1 MEENRILRLM
11 DITAAG
17 SAQAAGEA
25 VTKEKGKAKAKK
37 RSLSNILMGI
47 ALAVGTMLL
56 VYPKASDY
64 WNSFTQSRSIMGY
77 AEQVAQMSAAEYAKF
92 ISEAEEYN
100 AKLAENGNEWH
111 MTQGQKKVY
120 ESRLTFDSTG
130 VMGYIDI
137 PKIST
142 KLPIY
147 HGTSDAVLQ
156 TSIGHLA
163 ESSLPVGGKGSH
175 CVLSGHRGLPSAKL
189 FSDLDK
195 MVQGDTFTLSV
206 LNETYTYQVDQIR
219 VVEPTDL
226 TELQIVPGKDY
237 CTLVTCTPYGI
248 NTHRLLVR
256 GHRVANP
263 QGDAK
268 VVADA
273 MQIDTM
279 YVIPFVGVPILLL
292 LVLMML
298 MTTGRNAR
306 HRDSYAEVSDWER
319 ELERRSREERER
331 KRGENETEE

>member
-11 DITAAG
+11 DMTVAG

-137 PKIST
+137 PKIGT

-226 TELQIVPGKDY
+226 RELTIRPGMDL
-237 CTLVTCTPYGI
+237 CTLVTCTPYGV
-248 NTHRLLVR
+248 NSHRLLVR
-256 GHRVANP
+256 GHRVKNIN
-263 QGDAK
+263 GDAK

-273 MQIDTM
+273 LQIQPVHVAPFIM
-279 YVIPFVGVPILLL
+279 IFIIAGLLVKFMVIPGK
-292 LVLMML
+292 
-298 MTTGRNAR
+298 
-306 HRDSYAEVSDWER
+306 
-319 ELERRSREERER
+319 RSF
-331 KRGENETEE
+331 

>member
-11 DITAAG
+11 DMTVAG

-77 AEQVAQMSAAEYAKF
+77 AEQVAQMGAAEYAKF

-120 ESRLTFDSTG
+120 QSRLTFDSTG

-137 PKIST
+137 PKIGT

-189 FSDLDK
+189 FSDLD
-195 MVQGDTFTLSV
+195 MMAQGDTFTLSV

-226 TELQIVPGKDY
+226 RELTIRPDMDL
-237 CTLVTCTPYGI
+237 CTLVTCTPYGV
-248 NTHRLLVR
+248 NSHRLLVR
-256 GHRVANP
+256 GHRVKNAN
-263 QGDAK
+263 GDAK

-273 MQIDTM
+273 LQIQPVHVAPFIM
-279 YVIPFVGVPILLL
+279 IFIIAGLLVKFMVIPGK
-292 LVLMML
+292 
-298 MTTGRNAR
+298 
-306 HRDSYAEVSDWER
+306 
-319 ELERRSREERER
+319 RSF
-331 KRGENETEE
+331 

>member
-11 DITAAG
+11 DMTAAG
-17 SAQAAGEA
+17 SAQAAGEIKTEA
-25 VTKEKGKAKAKK
+25 KEKAKART
-37 RSLSNILMGI
+37 RSLSNLLTGI
-47 ALAVGTMLL
+47 ALAVGTFLL

-111 MTQGQKKVY
+111 MTQGQKKLY

-137 PKIST
+137 PKIGT

-147 HGTSDAVLQ
+147 HGTSESVLQ

-163 ESSLPVGGKGSH
+163 ETSLPVGGKGSH
-175 CVLSGHRGLPSAKL
+175 CVLSGHRGLPSSKL

-206 LNETYTYQVDQIR
+206 LNETYTYQVDQSR

-226 TELQIVPGKDY
+226 RELTIRPDMDL

-248 NTHRLLVR
+248 NSHRLLVR
-256 GHRVANP
+256 GHRVKNAN
-263 QGDAK
+263 GDAR

-273 MQIDTM
+273 FQVRPV
-279 YVIPFVGVPILLL
+279 YVAPFIMMFILAGLL
-292 LVLMML
+292 IKFVALP
-298 MTTGRNAR
+298 
-306 HRDSYAEVSDWER
+306 S
-319 ELERRSREERER
+319 
-331 KRGENETEE
+331 KRTF

>member
-11 DITAAG
+11 DMTVAG

-189 FSDLDK
+189 FSDLDM

-226 TELQIVPGKDY
+226 RELTIRPGMDL
-237 CTLVTCTPYGI
+237 CTLVTCTPYGV
-248 NTHRLLVR
+248 NSHRLLVR
-256 GHRVANP
+256 GHRVKNAN
-263 QGDAK
+263 GDAK

-273 MQIDTM
+273 LQIQPVHVAPFIM
-279 YVIPFVGVPILLL
+279 IFIIAGLMVKFVLIPGK
-292 LVLMML
+292 
-298 MTTGRNAR
+298 
-306 HRDSYAEVSDWER
+306 
-319 ELERRSREERER
+319 RSF
-331 KRGENETEE
+331 

>member
-137 PKIST
+137 PKIGT

-189 FSDLDK
+189 FSDLDEL
-195 MVQGDTFTLSV
+195 VQGDTFTLSV

-226 TELQIVPGKDY
+226 RELTIRPGMDL
-237 CTLVTCTPYGI
+237 CTLVTCTPYGV
-248 NTHRLLVR
+248 NSHRLLVR
-256 GHRVANP
+256 GHRVKNVN
-263 QGDAK
+263 GDAK

-273 MQIDTM
+273 LQIQPVHVAPFIM
-279 YVIPFVGVPILLL
+279 IFIIAGLLVKFMVIPGK
-292 LVLMML
+292 
-298 MTTGRNAR
+298 
-306 HRDSYAEVSDWER
+306 
-319 ELERRSREERER
+319 RSF
-331 KRGENETEE
+331 

>member
-11 DITAAG
+11 DMTVAG

-77 AEQVAQMSAAEYAKF
+77 AEQVAQMSTAEYAKF
-92 ISEAEEYN
+92 ITDAEEYN

-137 PKIST
+137 PKLST

-195 MVQGDTFTLSV
+195 MSQGDTFTLSV
-206 LNETYTYQVDQIR
+206 MNETYTYQVDQIR

-226 TELQIVPGKDY
+226 RELTIRPDMDL
-237 CTLVTCTPYGI
+237 CTLVTCTPYGV
-248 NTHRLLVR
+248 NSHRLLVR
-256 GHRVANP
+256 GHRVKNAN
-263 QGDAK
+263 GDAK

-273 MQIDTM
+273 LQIQPVHVAPFIM
-279 YVIPFVGVPILLL
+279 MFILAGLLVKFAVIPGK
-292 LVLMML
+292 
-298 MTTGRNAR
+298 
-306 HRDSYAEVSDWER
+306 
-319 ELERRSREERER
+319 RSF
-331 KRGENETEE
+331 

>member
-11 DITAAG
+11 DMTVAG

-130 VMGYIDI
+130 VMGYIDV

-226 TELQIVPGKDY
+226 RELTIRPDMDL
-237 CTLVTCTPYGI
+237 CTLVTCTPYGV
-248 NTHRLLVR
+248 NSHRLLVR
-256 GHRVANP
+256 GHRVKNAN
-263 QGDAK
+263 GDAK

-273 MQIDTM
+273 LQIQPVHVAPFIM
-279 YVIPFVGVPILLL
+279 IFIIAGLLVKFMVIPGK
-292 LVLMML
+292 
-298 MTTGRNAR
+298 
-306 HRDSYAEVSDWER
+306 
-319 ELERRSREERER
+319 RSF
-331 KRGENETEE
+331 

>member
-11 DITAAG
+11 DMTVAG

-226 TELQIVPGKDY
+226 RELTIRPGMDL
-237 CTLVTCTPYGI
+237 CTLVTCTPYGV
-248 NTHRLLVR
+248 NSHRLLVR
-256 GHRVANP
+256 GHRVKNAN
-263 QGDAK
+263 GDAK

-273 MQIDTM
+273 LQIQPVHVAPFIM
-279 YVIPFVGVPILLL
+279 IFIIAGLMVKFVLIPGK
-292 LVLMML
+292 
-298 MTTGRNAR
+298 
-306 HRDSYAEVSDWER
+306 
-319 ELERRSREERER
+319 RSF
-331 KRGENETEE
+331 

>member
-11 DITAAG
+11 DMTAAG

-25 VTKEKGKAKAKK
+25 VTKEKEKAKAKK

-226 TELQIVPGKDY
+226 RELTIRPGMDL
-237 CTLVTCTPYGI
+237 CTLVTCTPYGV
-248 NTHRLLVR
+248 NSHRLLVR
-256 GHRVANP
+256 GHRVKNIN
-263 QGDAK
+263 GDAK

-273 MQIDTM
+273 LQIQPVHVAPFIM
-279 YVIPFVGVPILLL
+279 IFIIAGLLVKFMVIPGK
-292 LVLMML
+292 
-298 MTTGRNAR
+298 
-306 HRDSYAEVSDWER
+306 
-319 ELERRSREERER
+319 RSF
-331 KRGENETEE
+331 

>member
-11 DITAAG
+11 DMTVAG

-226 TELQIVPGKDY
+226 RELTIRPDMDL
-237 CTLVTCTPYGI
+237 CTLVTCTPYGV
-248 NTHRLLVR
+248 NSHRLLVR
-256 GHRVANP
+256 GHRVKNVN
-263 QGDAK
+263 GDAK

-273 MQIDTM
+273 LQSQP
-279 YVIPFVGVPILLL
+279 VHVAPFIMIFIIAGLLL
-292 LVLMML
+292 KFI
-298 MTTGRNAR
+298 
-306 HRDSYAEVSDWER
+306 EKKKK
-319 ELERRSREERER
+319 RSF
-331 KRGENETEE
+331 

>member
-11 DITAAG
+11 DMTAAG
-17 SAQAAGEA
+17 STQAAGDA
-25 VTKEKGKAKAKK
+25 VTREKGKAKAKT
-37 RSLSNILMGI
+37 RSLSSILMGI

-137 PKIST
+137 PKLGT

-189 FSDLDK
+189 FSDLD
-195 MVQGDTFTLSV
+195 MMAQGDTFTLSV

-226 TELQIVPGKDY
+226 RELTIRPDMDL
-237 CTLVTCTPYGI
+237 CTLVTCTPYGV
-248 NTHRLLVR
+248 NSHRLLVR
-256 GHRVANP
+256 GHRVKNAN
-263 QGDAK
+263 GDAK

-273 MQIDTM
+273 LQIQPVHVAPFIM
-279 YVIPFVGVPILLL
+279 IFILAGLMIKFVLIPGK
-292 LVLMML
+292 
-298 MTTGRNAR
+298 
-306 HRDSYAEVSDWER
+306 
-319 ELERRSREERER
+319 RSI
-331 KRGENETEE
+331 

>member
-11 DITAAG
+11 DMTVAG

-226 TELQIVPGKDY
+226 RELTIRPGMDL
-237 CTLVTCTPYGI
+237 CTLVTCTPYGV
-248 NTHRLLVR
+248 NSHRLLVR
-256 GHRVANP
+256 GHRVKNAN
-263 QGDAK
+263 GDAK

-273 MQIDTM
+273 LQIQPVHVAPFIM
-279 YVIPFVGVPILLL
+279 IFIIAGLLVKFMVIPGK
-292 LVLMML
+292 
-298 MTTGRNAR
+298 
-306 HRDSYAEVSDWER
+306 
-319 ELERRSREERER
+319 RSF
-331 KRGENETEE
+331 

>member
-11 DITAAG
+11 DMTVAG

-226 TELQIVPGKDY
+226 RELTIRPGMDL
-237 CTLVTCTPYGI
+237 CTLVTCTPYGV
-248 NTHRLLVR
+248 NSHRLLVR
-256 GHRVANP
+256 GHRVKNIN
-263 QGDAK
+263 GDAK

-273 MQIDTM
+273 LQIQPVHVAPFIM
-279 YVIPFVGVPILLL
+279 IFIIAGLLVKFVVIPGK
-292 LVLMML
+292 
-298 MTTGRNAR
+298 
-306 HRDSYAEVSDWER
+306 
-319 ELERRSREERER
+319 RSF
-331 KRGENETEE
+331 

>member
-226 TELQIVPGKDY
+226 RELTIRPGMDL
-237 CTLVTCTPYGI
+237 CTLVTCTPYGV
-248 NTHRLLVR
+248 NSHRLLVR
-256 GHRVANP
+256 GHRVKNIN
-263 QGDAK
+263 GDAK

-273 MQIDTM
+273 LQIQPVHVAPFIM
-279 YVIPFVGVPILLL
+279 IFIIAGLLVKFMVIPGK
-292 LVLMML
+292 
-298 MTTGRNAR
+298 
-306 HRDSYAEVSDWER
+306 
-319 ELERRSREERER
+319 RSF
-331 KRGENETEE
+331 

>member
-11 DITAAG
+11 DMTVAG
-17 SAQAAGEA
+17 SAQAAGES

-226 TELQIVPGKDY
+226 RELTIRPGMDL
-237 CTLVTCTPYGI
+237 CTLVTCTPYGV
-248 NTHRLLVR
+248 NSHRLLVR
-256 GHRVANP
+256 GHRVKNIN
-263 QGDAK
+263 GDAK

-273 MQIDTM
+273 LQIQPVHVAPFIM
-279 YVIPFVGVPILLL
+279 IFIIAGLLVKFMVIPGK
-292 LVLMML
+292 
-298 MTTGRNAR
+298 
-306 HRDSYAEVSDWER
+306 
-319 ELERRSREERER
+319 RSF
-331 KRGENETEE
+331 

>member
-11 DITAAG
+11 DMTAAG

-25 VTKEKGKAKAKK
+25 VTKEKEKAKAKK

-137 PKIST
+137 PKIGT

-226 TELQIVPGKDY
+226 RELTIRPGMDL
-237 CTLVTCTPYGI
+237 CTLVTCTPYGV
-248 NTHRLLVR
+248 NSHRLLVR
-256 GHRVANP
+256 GHRVKNIN
-263 QGDAK
+263 GDAK

-273 MQIDTM
+273 LQIQPVHVAPFIM
-279 YVIPFVGVPILLL
+279 IFIIAGLLVKFMVIPGK
-292 LVLMML
+292 
-298 MTTGRNAR
+298 
-306 HRDSYAEVSDWER
+306 
-319 ELERRSREERER
+319 RSF
-331 KRGENETEE
+331 

>member
-11 DITAAG
+11 DMTVAG

-25 VTKEKGKAKAKK
+25 VTKEKGKAKAKT

-137 PKIST
+137 PKIGT

-163 ESSLPVGGKGSH
+163 ETSLPVGGKGSH

-195 MVQGDTFTLSV
+195 MSQGDTFTLSV
-206 LNETYTYQVDQIR
+206 MNETYTYQVDQIR

-226 TELQIVPGKDY
+226 RELTIRPDMDL

-248 NTHRLLVR
+248 NSHRLLVR
-256 GHRVANP
+256 GHRVKNAS
-263 QGDAK
+263 GDAK

-273 MQIDTM
+273 LQIQPAH
-279 YVIPFVGVPILLL
+279 VAPFIMMFILAGL
-292 LVLMML
+292 LVKFAVVP
-298 MTTGRNAR
+298 GK
-306 HRDSYAEVSDWER
+306 
-319 ELERRSREERER
+319 RSF
-331 KRGENETEE
+331 

>member
-11 DITAAG
+11 DMTVAG

-226 TELQIVPGKDY
+226 RELTIRPDMDL
-237 CTLVTCTPYGI
+237 CTLVTCTPYGV
-248 NTHRLLVR
+248 NSHRLLVR
-256 GHRVANP
+256 GHRVKNVN
-263 QGDAK
+263 GDAK

-273 MQIDTM
+273 LQIQPVHVAPFIM
-279 YVIPFVGVPILLL
+279 IFIIAGLLVKFMVIPGK
-292 LVLMML
+292 
-298 MTTGRNAR
+298 
-306 HRDSYAEVSDWER
+306 
-319 ELERRSREERER
+319 RSF
-331 KRGENETEE
+331 

>member
-11 DITAAG
+11 DMTVAG

-195 MVQGDTFTLSV
+195 MSQGDTFTLSV
-206 LNETYTYQVDQIR
+206 MNETYTYQVDQIR

-226 TELQIVPGKDY
+226 RELTIRPGMDL
-237 CTLVTCTPYGI
+237 CTLVTCTPYGV
-248 NTHRLLVR
+248 NSHRLLVR
-256 GHRVANP
+256 GHRVKNIN
-263 QGDAK
+263 GDAK

-273 MQIDTM
+273 LQIQPVHVAPFIM
-279 YVIPFVGVPILLL
+279 IFIIAGLLVKFMVIPGK
-292 LVLMML
+292 
-298 MTTGRNAR
+298 
-306 HRDSYAEVSDWER
+306 
-319 ELERRSREERER
+319 RSF
-331 KRGENETEE
+331 

>member
-11 DITAAG
+11 DMTAAG

-25 VTKEKGKAKAKK
+25 VTREKGKAKAKT
-37 RSLSNILMGI
+37 RSLSSILMGI

-137 PKIST
+137 PKLGT

-195 MVQGDTFTLSV
+195 MAQGDTFTLSV

-226 TELQIVPGKDY
+226 RELTIRPDMDL
-237 CTLVTCTPYGI
+237 CTLVTCTPYGV
-248 NTHRLLVR
+248 NSHRLLVR
-256 GHRVANP
+256 GHRVKNAN
-263 QGDAK
+263 GDAK

-273 MQIDTM
+273 LQIQPVHVAPFIM
-279 YVIPFVGVPILLL
+279 IFILAGLMIKFVLIPGK
-292 LVLMML
+292 
-298 MTTGRNAR
+298 
-306 HRDSYAEVSDWER
+306 
-319 ELERRSREERER
+319 RSI
-331 KRGENETEE
+331 

>member
-11 DITAAG
+11 DMTVAG

-226 TELQIVPGKDY
+226 RELTIRPGMDL
-237 CTLVTCTPYGI
+237 CTLVTCTPYGV
-248 NTHRLLVR
+248 NSHRLLVR
-256 GHRVANP
+256 GHRVKNVN
-263 QGDAK
+263 GDAK

-273 MQIDTM
+273 LQIQPVHVAPFIM
-279 YVIPFVGVPILLL
+279 IFIIAGLLVKFMVIPGK
-292 LVLMML
+292 
-298 MTTGRNAR
+298 
-306 HRDSYAEVSDWER
+306 
-319 ELERRSREERER
+319 RSF
-331 KRGENETEE
+331 

>member
-11 DITAAG
+11 DMTAAG

-25 VTKEKGKAKAKK
+25 VTREKGKAKAKT
-37 RSLSNILMGI
+37 RSLSSILMGI

-77 AEQVAQMSAAEYAKF
+77 AEQVAQISAAEYAKF

-137 PKIST
+137 PKLGT

-189 FSDLDK
+189 FSDLD
-195 MVQGDTFTLSV
+195 MMAQGDTFTLSV

-226 TELQIVPGKDY
+226 RELTIRPDMDL
-237 CTLVTCTPYGI
+237 CTLVTCTPYGV
-248 NTHRLLVR
+248 NSHRLLVR
-256 GHRVANP
+256 GHRVKNAN
-263 QGDAK
+263 GDAK

-273 MQIDTM
+273 LQIQPVHVAPFIM
-279 YVIPFVGVPILLL
+279 IFILAGLMIKFVLIPGK
-292 LVLMML
+292 
-298 MTTGRNAR
+298 
-306 HRDSYAEVSDWER
+306 
-319 ELERRSREERER
+319 RSI
-331 KRGENETEE
+331 